1 MVAPE
6 RKQKGDGVGE
16 AESVEDL
23 KIHSFHKQWDNYYV
37 PNAKCVAEKPAPS
50 TPAASYCLAGGLR
63 TAAHGR
69 TDGRTN
75 IQAPAQDWPNHAAP
89 EPGPTGLGPQT
100 EISAGPALPP
110 LGGPRPGPA
119 RFAVGAGTHGLRARP
134 VSHRS
139 NRGVSFPASQSHRE
153 RFKKRVSVLRF
164 RSAPTPSDARAK

>member
-69 TDGRTN
+69 TDGRTDEHTSACSGLAQPRRSGARTHRPRSADGN
-75 IQAPAQDWPNHAAP
+75 LGRPRPPAARGSAPRPRPLRCGSGDTWPPRSARFSSV
-89 EPGPTGLGPQT
+89 EPGRVVSGLP
-100 EISAGPALPP
+100 ES
-110 LGGPRPGPA
+110 PGA
-119 RFAVGAGTHGLRARP
+119 F
-134 VSHRS
+134 
-139 NRGVSFPASQSHRE
+139 
-153 RFKKRVSVLRF
+153 
-164 RSAPTPSDARAK
+164 